1 MELHGEY
8 VEVHPGI
15 DVVDEAEKGYFLHD
29 KAIFKSNQFNSY
41 KEILGIDMNLSE
53 HASGILHDT
62 MRRNKTPEREREEIL
77 NLIQRLPDDRVLLY
91 KNVISNPIGDLPRYS
106 IHIRLQHLLT
116 FTTFLLLAFTGLPVY
131 FIDAFW
137 AQPFSHILGG
147 IDVTRVI
154 HRTLASIMI
163 FSMIYHI
170 FTITGGTIY
179 RLAAGTFDIRRTVI
193 PTLKDIRDFK
203 DDILYFSGRRLQRP
217 EMDKF
222 MYKQKIHYFAAAFG
236 NFVMIFSGSAF
247 LFPDIWASLLP
258 QDWAFYFQNIMRIAH
273 SHEALLALVVIAFWH
288 WYNVHFA
295 PGRFPMQWTF
305 LTGKITREHQIE
317 EHFLE
322 YLRNIVEIPE
332 ERDFLNT
339 LLNHIDFKMINTDM
353 IDDKSTPILE
363 G

>member
-1 MELHGEY
+1 MKLSEQASN
-8 VEVHPGI
+8 V
-15 DVVDEAEKGYFLHD
+15 LHD
-29 KAIFKSNQFNSY
+29 S
-41 KEILGIDMNLSE
+41 
-53 HASGILHDT
+53 
-62 MRRNKTPEREREEIL
+62 MRRNSTTDDEREDIL
-77 NLIQRLPDDRVLLY
+77 SLIEKLPDDRVYLY

-137 AQPFSHILGG
+137 AQPFSHMLGG

-163 FSMIYHI
+163 FSMLYHI
-170 FTITGGTIY
+170 VTIVGGTVHKIVT
-179 RLAAGTFDIRRTVI
+179 GKFDLRRTVI
-193 PTLKDIRDFK
+193 PTMKDLRDIK
-203 DDILYFSGRRLQRP
+203 EDMLYFSGHRMQRP

-247 LFPDIWASLLP
+247 LFPDIWAGILP
-258 QDWAFYFQNIMRIAH
+258 DGWAFYFQNIMRLAH

-288 WYNVHFA
+288 WYNVHLA

-322 YLRNIVEIPE
+322 YLRNIVELPE
-332 ERDFLNT
+332 ERKFLNT
-339 LLNHIDFKMINTDM
+339 LLSLIDLGKPEPQVIGND
-353 IDDKSTPILE
+353 SVPLGE
-363 G
+363 GQRP